1 MDEMPLSHPLFNAVS
16 EKKKQKKKN
25 HGLNV
30 ELKTHLLGQVK
41 GKSLQTLWSKTQ
53 GLCELLAKAKAKVIR
68 SAF

>member
-1 MDEMPLSHPLFNAVS
+1 LDEMPLSHPLFNAVS
-16 EKKKQKKKN
+16 EKKTKKKK